1 VADFRVAGANIIRL
15 VVWDI
20 LRADLNW
27 QAFDNGLIP
36 IITPDQQPEFN
47 NQSNPYIVYNYMGQA
62 SSDTSYWIDEEQAT
76 FTVYSQ
82 SEEDVRKVVNLFKDN
97 FKAYDESARMVN
109 EWLAYSSSSSNE
121 FRKFDFK
128 WIRLVSTMGANPVT
142 EEGGRTSGSAT
153 IRYRYT
159 YTDPL
164 VTTAGGRANF
174 GRFHP

>member
-1 VADFRVAGANIIRL
+1 MADFRVAGANIIRG

-27 QAFDNGLIP
+27 STLDNGLVP
-36 IITPDQQPEFN
+36 IVTPDQQPEL
-47 NQSNPYIVYNYMGQA
+47 NQQNSPYIVYTYSGQA
-62 SSDTSYWIDEEQAT
+62 SADTSYWIDEEQAT

-82 SEEDVRKVVNLFKDN
+82 NEEDVRKVINLFRDN

-109 EWLAYSSSSSNE
+109 DWITFATASSNE

-128 WIRLVSTMGANPVT
+128 WIRLVATMGADPVT
-142 EEGGRTSGSAT
+142 EEGGRTSGTAT

-159 YTDPL
+159 YTDPT